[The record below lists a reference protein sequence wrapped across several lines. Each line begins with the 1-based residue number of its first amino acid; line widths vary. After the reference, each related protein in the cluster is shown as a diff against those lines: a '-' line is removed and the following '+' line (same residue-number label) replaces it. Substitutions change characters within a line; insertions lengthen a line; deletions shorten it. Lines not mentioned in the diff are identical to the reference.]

1 MKITSIEV
9 YDVRFPTSKTLAGS
23 DAVHKDPDYS
33 CAYIIINTDSEDK
46 ELKGHGLTFSLG
58 RGNEVICKAIEAFSE
73 VLVGKDFEN
82 DILKD
87 MMDKEDHK
95 GFYYQITQD
104 GQLRWLGPEKGVIHM
119 AAGAIL
125 NAIWDLW
132 ARKEKKPLWELVVD
146 MEPEELVEFIDFKH
160 MTDYI

>member
-1 MKITSIEV
+1 
-9 YDVRFPTSKTLAGS
+9 
-23 DAVHKDPDYS
+23 
-33 CAYIIINTDSEDK
+33 
-46 ELKGHGLTFSLG
+46 
-58 RGNEVICKAIEAFSE
+58 
-73 VLVGKDFEN
+73 
-82 DILKD
+82 
-87 MMDKEDHK
+87 MMSKEDHK

-160 MTDYI
+160 VVLIYYNLLTRFL